1 MVDLQVLRKVLP
13 TVTDQKLLEAI
24 LAHGIYKEFQ
34 AGEVLMEPGQY
45 IKTVPIVVKGT
56 IKILRTDIDGKEI
69 FLYYLDGGD
78 TCAVSLTCCSVYMP
92 SEIKAVTEENTAII
106 AIPVAYHEQ
115 WTSEFKQW
123 KEFVAQTYQKR
134 FHEMLRTIDDIA
146 FKKMDARLLNYLAV
160 KARQFDNREIATTHQ
175 DIARELGTSREVIS
189 RLLKQLE
196 NEGTVT
202 LGRNKIT
209 LEADYEEVLRRD

>member
-1 MVDLQVLRKVLP
+1 MVDIQVLRKVLP

-24 LAHGIYKEFQ
+24 LTHGIYKEFQ
-34 AGEVLMEPGQY
+34 AGEVLLEPGQY
-45 IKTVPIVVKGT
+45 IKTVPIVIKGT

-209 LEADYEEVLRRD
+209 LEADYEDVLRRD